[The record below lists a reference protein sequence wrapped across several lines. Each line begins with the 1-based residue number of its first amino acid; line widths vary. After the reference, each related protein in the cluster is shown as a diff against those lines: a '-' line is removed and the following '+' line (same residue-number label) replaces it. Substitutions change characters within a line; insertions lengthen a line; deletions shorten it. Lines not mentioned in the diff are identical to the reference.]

1 MTMNR
6 HEPFEELISGSLTG
20 DLTDA
25 ERERLDAHLDA
36 CAACR
41 ATLAAFADQRRI
53 VAGLRHIP
61 PPRDLGARVRAGVE
75 RRGFRVVPWWRRP
88 AVMFGGVGGGLA
100 AIAGALLALVLL
112 NGPTDDAE
120 VGAPTATPSPTAVAV
135 VPSPSAESE
144 PEATLPPILPTPQP
158 DASPMESIVPSPPAS
173 ADPSPTTTPIPAS
186 PEPDVFLAL
195 TGPFD
200 NLNLTVQEPVA
211 SGEPPDPITEV
222 EVVEAPSGPPIAAEL
237 SPDGQWLAFI
247 VELGQSGM
255 NEVRATRVAL
265 APGEEPPAEGTPADI
280 GDVVVLG
287 RSIAGSPFLERLSW
301 SPDDNR
307 LAYTLADPEA
317 SGATD
322 AWIFEPERGEPAR
335 LTDVGNAFAA
345 GWIPDRD
352 GDAASRL
359 WVSTAAEVP
368 SSQVLDLPA
377 GEEVTAVDPAEAAI
391 HEARGVFLPTLSPD
405 GRLAIYW
412 SGRMTPA
419 GGEGWIMSQDGE
431 PYLAEHDVRDETY
444 EFDNERPLFSDLR
457 IDGNGFASAAIS
469 WGADGDAYAIWDA
482 EWTGDSQGT
491 EDSPYP
497 DPLRVYFGHA
507 TDARGLTRFHAI
519 DKGDLPEDGTV
530 VDVKVSPT
538 GQHLLVT
545 VRYPLD
551 GTLSV
556 PRADLLLIKRNTGDV
571 PDRVDRLN
579 LNDEGW
585 FGPAAFDGSDD
596 GSGD

>member
-6 HEPFEELISGSLTG
+6 HEPFEELISESLTG

-25 ERERLDAHLDA
+25 ERQRLDAHLDT

-53 VAGLRHIP
+53 VSGLRHIA

-75 RRGFRVVPWWRRP
+75 RGARGAVPWWRRP
-88 AVMFGGVGGGLA
+88 APMFAGVGGSLA
-100 AIAGALLALVLL
+100 AVAGVLLALVLL

-120 VGAPTATPSPTAVAV
+120 VGAATATPSPTTVAV
-135 VPSPSAESE
+135 VASPTDE
-144 PEATLPPILPTPQP
+144 PQTTLPPILPTPQP
-158 DASPMESIVPSPPAS
+158 NASPVESIAAPSPS
-173 ADPSPTTTPIPAS
+173 VEPSPTTTPVPAS

-200 NLNLTVQEPVA
+200 NLNLTVQEPVP

-222 EVVEAPSGPPIAAEL
+222 EVVESPNGPPIAAEL

-265 APGEEPPAEGTPADI
+265 APDDAPPTEDTLPDI

-287 RSIAGSPFLERLSW
+287 RSIAGSPFLERLAW
-301 SPDDNR
+301 SPDGSR

-322 AWIFEPERGEPAR
+322 AWIFEPDRAEPAR
-335 LTDVGNAFAA
+335 LTEVGNAFAA

-359 WVSTAAEVP
+359 WVSTAAEMP

-377 GEEVTAVDPAEAAI
+377 GEEIATVDPAEAAV

-419 GGEGWIMSQDGE
+419 GGHGWIMSQDGE
-431 PYLAEHDVRDETY
+431 PFLAEHDIRDETY

-457 IDGNGFASAAIS
+457 VDRDGFASAAIS
-469 WGADGDAYAIWDA
+469 WSADGDAYAVWDA

-507 TDARGLTRFHAI
+507 RDARGLTRFHAI
-519 DKGDLPEDGTV
+519 DKADLPEDGSV

-556 PRADLLLIKRNTGDV
+556 PRADLLLITRNTGDV
-571 PDRVDRLN
+571 RDEVQRLN

-585 FGPAAFDGSDD
+585 FGPAAFDDSDD